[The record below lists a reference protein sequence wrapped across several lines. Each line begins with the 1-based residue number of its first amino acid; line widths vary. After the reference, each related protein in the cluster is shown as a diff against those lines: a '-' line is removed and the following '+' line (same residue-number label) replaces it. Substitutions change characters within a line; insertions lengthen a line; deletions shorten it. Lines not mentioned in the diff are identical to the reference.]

1 MQKNADILDTLN
13 NLSMISATMAQK
25 GRNLMSVNGITSA
38 TNVYTATQ
46 TSAKQAAASAE
57 TNTTAKDTGV
67 VYEASTTATDGKDK
81 ITDYS
86 SIVSSMKQE
95 LSNKNTQLQ
104 NLVEQLLGKQATK
117 YTKLADLFKNLKADP
132 ATIAQAQKDVS
143 EDGYWGVEQT
153 SDRLVAMAQAL
164 SGGDAEKADEM
175 IAAMKKGFEQATKA
189 WGEDLPDICKN
200 TIDTAVKKMETWR
213 DSVTAAAEAE

>member
-1 MQKNADILDTLN
+1 
-13 NLSMISATMAQK
+13 MISATMAQK

-104 NLVEQLLGKQATK
+104 NLVDQLLGKQATK
-117 YTKLADLFKNLKADP
+117 YTKLADLFKNLNADP

-213 DSVTAAAEAE
+213 DSVTAAAETE